1 MYCSKMIPST
11 LYSSKCSKT
20 VSVNLGPLSSRC
32 KPGQIDMPGARALLG
47 TAC

>member
-1 MYCSKMIPST
+1 MYCSKMMPST